1 MKGLAGGG
9 QSAAVLML
17 LAASVLWGT
26 TGTAAAQA
34 RDVSPLAIGAASL
47 GIGGLLQAVLGA
59 RSMKAAR
66 IPLVINR
73 RLVFLGAL
81 GILVYPLAFY
91 SSMHLGGVALGTV
104 ISLGTAPLFSGLL
117 ERFIDGIKLTSRWY
131 LAAALGIAGST
142 LLGFARAAG
151 DGGTAGT
158 VAASCLLGLAAGA
171 SYAVYSWAAG
181 RLMANGIPRKA
192 AVGAVFGLG
201 GLLLMPVLLATG
213 APLVQDPLNFAVAA
227 YLALVPMFL
236 GYILFGIAL
245 SRVPASTATTVTL
258 SEPAVAAALAVF
270 LLGERVGLMGW
281 VGMVLIAAALAV
293 LLLRPRAM
301 ARSRCQTA
309 ALLSAD

>member
-1 MKGLAGGG
+1 MKNPAGGAQG
-9 QSAAVLML
+9 TAVLML

-34 RDVSPLAIGAASL
+34 HGVSPLAIGAASL

-59 RSMKAAR
+59 RSLKAAR
-66 IPLVINR
+66 VPLVINR
-73 RLVFLGAL
+73 RLVMLGAV

-117 ERFIDGIKLTSRWY
+117 ERLIDGIKLTTRWY
-131 LAAALGIAGST
+131 LAAALGISGST

-151 DGGTAGT
+151 DNANADT
-158 VAASCLLGLAAGA
+158 VFPSCLLGLAAGA

-236 GYILFGIAL
+236 GYVLFGIAL

-281 VGMVLIAAALAV
+281 IGMVLIAAALVV
-293 LLLRPRAM
+293 LLLRPR
-301 ARSRCQTA
+301 SRVPLRA
-309 ALLSAD
+309 GVLLDVD

>member
-1 MKGLAGGG
+1 
-9 QSAAVLML
+9 ML

-34 RDVSPLAIGAASL
+34 EGVSPLAIGAASL
-47 GIGGLLQAVLGA
+47 GIGGLLQAVLGV
-59 RSMKAAR
+59 RSLRAAR
-66 IPLVINR
+66 IPLIINR
-73 RLVFLGAL
+73 RLVILGAL

-117 ERFIDGIKLTSRWY
+117 ERLIDGIKLTTRWY

-142 LLGFARAAG
+142 LLGFARASG
-151 DGGTAGT
+151 DSGNAET
-158 VAASCLLGLAAGA
+158 VFASCLLGLAAGA

-181 RLMANGIPRKA
+181 RLMSNGIPRKA

-213 APLVQDPLNFAVAA
+213 APLVNDPRNFAVAA

-236 GYILFGIAL
+236 GYVLFGIAL
-245 SRVPASTATTVTL
+245 SRVSASTATTVTL

-270 LLGERVGLMGW
+270 LLGERLGPMGW
-281 VGMVLIAAALAV
+281 VGMVLIAAALVV
-293 LLLRPRAM
+293 LLLPPQHRAPQRAGM
-301 ARSRCQTA
+301 
-309 ALLSAD
+309 LLEVD

>member
-1 MKGLAGGG
+1 MKTGVASG
-9 QSAAVLML
+9 QGSAVLML

-34 RDVSPLAIGAASL
+34 EGVSPLAIGAASL
-47 GIGGLLQAVLGA
+47 GIGGLLQAVLGVRA
-59 RSMKAAR
+59 LRAAR
-66 IPLVINR
+66 FPLIINR
-73 RLVFLGAL
+73 RLVILGAL

-117 ERFIDGIKLTSRWY
+117 ERLIDGIKLTIRWY

-142 LLGFARAAG
+142 MLGIARASGASGNAG
-151 DGGTAGT
+151 AII
-158 VAASCLLGLAAGA
+158 ASCLLGLAAGA

-213 APLVQDPLNFAVAA
+213 APLMQDPLNFAVAA
-227 YLALVPMFL
+227 YLVLVPMFL

-245 SRVPASTATTVTL
+245 SRVSASTATTVTL
-258 SEPAVAAALAVF
+258 SEPAVAAGLAVF
-270 LLGERVGLMGW
+270 LLGEHLGPMGW
-281 VGMVLIAAALAV
+281 AGMVLIAAALVV
-293 LLLRPRAM
+293 LMLRPRPRVPQRPGM
-301 ARSRCQTA
+301 
-309 ALLSAD
+309 LLEID